1 MKGSTLSNLLDAREQ
16 GEAVVLATDLETGR
30 EQLIRPFQIPEGDGD
45 PLVRAAR
52 EAALADRS
60 GTFEADSARTF
71 LHVFNPPVRVIIVG
85 AVHIAQPL
93 SAMAAK
99 AGYAVTVVDPR
110 GAFATEQRFPGI
122 PLLKAWPEEGLAQL
136 GFDRRTAVVTL
147 THDPKLDD
155 PALHAALESPAFYI
169 GALGSRRTQGAR
181 LERLRE
187 SGFNDED
194 LARIHAPVGLDIGA
208 RTPGEIAAAIL
219 AEIVA
224 VLRAEPVVP
233 S

>member
-1 MKGSTLSNLLDAREQ
+1 MRDTTLSSLLEAREQ
-16 GEAVVLATDLETGR
+16 GDAVVLATDLETG
-30 EQLIRPFQIPEGDGD
+30 EQQLLRPLQIPEGDGNT
-45 PLVRAAR
+45 LVQAAR
-52 EAALADRS
+52 EALLADESR
-60 GTFEADSARTF
+60 TFEADSRRTF

-99 AGYAVTVVDPR
+99 AGYLVTVVDPR

-122 PLLKAWPEEGLAQL
+122 PLLKAWPAEGLAKL

-155 PALHAALESPAFYI
+155 PALHAALASPAFYI
-169 GALGSRRTQGAR
+169 GALGSRRTQSVR
-181 LERLRE
+181 LERLRVA
-187 SGFNDED
+187 GFGDDD

-208 RTPGEIAAAIL
+208 RTPGEIAASIL
-219 AEIVA
+219 AEIVR
-224 VLRAEPVVP
+224 VLRADPIVP

>member
-1 MKGSTLSNLLDAREQ
+1 MKGSTLSTLLDLREQ
-16 GEAVVLATDLETGR
+16 GEAVVLATDLETGA
-30 EQLIRPFQIPEGDGD
+30 EQLIRPLQGPEGDRD
-45 PLVRAAR
+45 ALLQ
-52 EAALADRS
+52 AALQAVLDDRS
-60 GTFEADSARTF
+60 CTFESDSSRTF

-110 GAFATEQRFPGI
+110 GAFATEQRFPGV
-122 PLLKAWPEEGLAQL
+122 PLLRAWPAEGLAEL

-155 PALHAALESPAFYI
+155 PALHAALASPAFYI
-169 GALGSRRTQGAR
+169 GALGSRRTQSVR
-181 LERLRE
+181 LDRLRE
-187 SGFNDED
+187 AGFSDDD

-219 AEIVA
+219 AEIVR
-224 VLRAEPVVP
+224 VLRADP
-233 S
+233 SASA